1 MGVWQAVRMGAPPRC
16 NLQFRLYTVFQLF
29 ANYGHG
35 GAAHPRGRR
44 RSSRGLHAALLLT
57 VGAMLLMV
65 PRSSMAQVVE
75 NLPAP
80 VVVDT
85 AGPSPRGAFL
95 RSLVLPGW
103 GQAYV
108 GSPGRGAAYFALE
121 AGSLWML
128 YRTRER
134 LLDARDRE
142 AFLRSTG
149 ALGPDQDA
157 RLVLAR
163 EAQQEDWLTLAIFL
177 AFFSGADA
185 YVGAL
190 LSDFDEHVGVLPT
203 PGGGLQLRAN
213 IPLGPRR

>member
-1 MGVWQAVRMGAPPRC
+1 MLCAAVVAAVAVGTLPRAAAAQAVPERPLPVVADTAPP
-16 NLQFRLYTVFQLF
+16 
-29 ANYGHG
+29 
-35 GAAHPRGRR
+35 
-44 RSSRGLHAALLLT
+44 S
-57 VGAMLLMV
+57 
-65 PRSSMAQVVE
+65 
-75 NLPAP
+75 
-80 VVVDT
+80 
-85 AGPSPRGAFL
+85 GPSPSGAFL

-103 GQAYV
+103 GQTYV

-142 AFLRSTG
+142 AFLRSNG
-149 ALGPDQDA
+149 DLDPDETP

-163 EAQQEDWLTLAIFL
+163 EEQQEDWLTLAIFV

-190 LSDFDEHVGVLPT
+190 LADFDERVGVLPT

-213 IPLGPRR
+213 VPLGPRP